1 MGNVRIY
8 ELAKDLG
15 ITSKVLLEELQKQGI
30 ELKSHMSAID
40 TETADLVLE
49 VLGENKGKKQEDKE
63 DKQGKQE
70 KQGTPRSKPVQIVAE
85 SQPSLAVSIA
95 EAPKQTPQVVT
106 EKIVLSEPITTKEL
120 AEKLDAK
127 TTDVLKKLLELGI
140 VANINQIL
148 DVEVAV
154 QLIKK
159 FGKIAEVSS
168 LELEQKQE
176 ESESEAEM
184 LLRAPV
190 VTVMGH
196 VDHGKTSLL
205 DAIRQTNVID
215 QEAGS
220 ITQHIGAY
228 EVELKKGRI
237 TFLDTPGH
245 EAFTAMRARGAQV
258 TDTVILVVAA
268 DDGVMPQTRE
278 AIAHAEA
285 AGVPI
290 VVAINKIDKPNANP
304 DKVKKQLMELNRVP
318 EEWGGETIFVEV
330 SAKKR
335 MGIEELL
342 EMILL
347 QAEILELKAN
357 PNRPAKGTILEAKL
371 DKGRGPVATV
381 LVQKGTLRVGDAFVT
396 GLHYGKVRAMF
407 NYRGSKINE
416 AGPACPA
423 EVLGISGVP
432 QPGDSFIVL
441 SDERKARQI
450 SLARIQKQLQEGR
463 TKTAKVS
470 LDDLFSRIKEGS
482 VKELNIVLKADV
494 LGSVQALVD
503 TLEKLG
509 TNEVR
514 VRVIQHAVGGISEMD
529 VTLASASNAIII
541 GFNVRPTPKAQELA
555 EREGVDMRLYRVIYD
570 IIDDIKAAMEGL
582 LEPKYKEVI
591 LGRAE
596 VREVFHILKL
606 GNVAGCLVSE
616 GVITRNSDSRII
628 RDSVVVYEGKVASL
642 RRFKEDTREVSAGYE
657 CGIGLDKYGD
667 LKKGDIIE
675 TYKLEQIARKL

>member
-15 ITSKVLLEELQKQGI
+15 VSSKVLLEELQKQGI
-30 ELKSHMSAID
+30 EIKSHMSAID
-40 TETADLVLE
+40 TETAELVLE
-49 VLGENKGKKQEDKE
+49 VLGEVKARNREEDG
-63 DKQGKQE
+63 DKQAKKEKLLLQE
-70 KQGTPRSKPVQIVAE
+70 PKEGPFVEQSHPSPAVTVAE
-85 SQPSLAVSIA
+85 VPKPLKA
-95 EAPKQTPQVVT
+95 ESA

-120 AEKLDAK
+120 AEKLEEK
-127 TTDVLKKLLELGI
+127 TTDVLKRLLELGI

-148 DVEVAV
+148 DMEVAV

-159 FGKIAEVSS
+159 FGKLGEVAP
-168 LELEQKQE
+168 LELDQKLE
-176 ESESEAEM
+176 KYEAEGEM
-184 LLRAPV
+184 LPRAPV

-215 QEAGS
+215 HEAGS

-228 EVELKKGRI
+228 EVELKKGKI
-237 TFLDTPGH
+237 CFLDTPGH

-258 TDTVILVVAA
+258 TDIVVLVVAA

-285 AGVPI
+285 AKVPI
-290 VVAINKIDKPNANP
+290 VVAINKIDKANANP
-304 DKVKKQLMELNRVP
+304 DKVKKQLMELQLVP

-335 MGIEELL
+335 TGIEDLL

-347 QAEILELKAN
+347 QAEVLELKTN

-381 LVQKGTLRVGDAFVT
+381 LVQKGTLKVGDAFVT

-407 NYRGSKINE
+407 NYRGQKLIK
-416 AGPACPA
+416 AGPSCPA

-432 QPGDSFIVL
+432 QPGDSFVVM

-450 SLARIQKQLQEGR
+450 SVVRFQKQLQEGR

-470 LDDLFSRIKEGS
+470 LEDLFSRIKEGS
-482 VKELNIVLKADV
+482 VKELNIILKADV

-503 TLEKLG
+503 TLEKLR

-514 VRVIQHAVGGISEMD
+514 VKVIQHAVGGISEMD
-529 VTLASASNAIII
+529 ITLASASNAIII
-541 GFNVRPTPKAQELA
+541 GFNVRPAPKAQELA
-555 EREGVDMRLYRVIYD
+555 EREGVDIRLYRVIYD

-582 LEPKYKEVI
+582 LEPKFKEVV

-596 VREVFHILKL
+596 VREVYHILKV
-606 GNVAGCLVSE
+606 GNVAGCYVTE
-616 GVITRNSDSRII
+616 GVITRNSDVRVI

-642 RRFKEDTREVSAGYE
+642 RRFKEDAREVTATYE
-657 CGIGLDKYGD
+657 CGIALDKYGD
-667 LKKGDIIE
+667 LKAGDIFE